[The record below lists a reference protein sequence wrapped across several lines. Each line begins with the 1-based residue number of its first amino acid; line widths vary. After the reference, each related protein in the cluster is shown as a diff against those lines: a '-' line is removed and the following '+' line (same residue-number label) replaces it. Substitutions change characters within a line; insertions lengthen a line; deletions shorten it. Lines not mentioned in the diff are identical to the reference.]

1 LSAKSAEYSY
11 LPEPEFIQV
20 KFYQD
25 FFDMFLHLQLH
36 KQIEMKD
43 NSINR
48 TLFSYLFETWTS
60 T

>member
-36 KQIEMKD
+36 K
-43 NSINR
+43 
-48 TLFSYLFETWTS
+48 
-60 T
+60 